1 MKLYHYLSFL
11 DRDSGAYD
19 RKWYSHTPNY
29 YFPKTERYP
38 DLKTTTVVFMISTLG
53 LIILITTLIIL
64 LYRMSARARHQ
75 RELQNHLQTISELLD
90 NNRHELPDDEP
101 PVYEAPPDYDEVI
114 KVGMD
119 DQINRKQ
126 SGRKSDRNKNKS
138 GSNKSKYVNFYHTF
152 NIFITKRIFI

>member
-1 MKLYHYLSFL
+1 
-11 DRDSGAYD
+11 
-19 RKWYSHTPNY
+19 
-29 YFPKTERYP
+29 
-38 DLKTTTVVFMISTLG
+38 MISTLG

-90 NNRHELPDDEP
+90 NNRNDDPEDEP

-119 DQINRKQ
+119 EQLNSKQ
-126 SGRKSDRNKNKS
+126 NERKSDRKKNKTGNS
-138 GSNKSKYVNFYHTF
+138 RSKYDWHHIVLF
-152 NIFITKRIFI
+152 IFCE

>member
-1 MKLYHYLSFL
+1 MKLYHLITEW
-11 DRDSGAYD
+11 DTDTYD

-38 DLKTTTVVFMISTLG
+38 DLKTATAVFMISTLG
-53 LIILITTLIIL
+53 LIILITTLIVL

-90 NNRHELPDDEP
+90 SNRNDDMPEDDP

-119 DQINRKQ
+119 DQLNRKQ
-126 SGRKSDRNKNKS
+126 NERKSDRKKNNS
-138 GSNKSKYVNFYHTF
+138 GHIRSK
-152 NIFITKRIFI
+152 

>member
-1 MKLYHYLSFL
+1 MHCDGFDHCGDGSDEPKSCIIEWETESF
-11 DRDSGAYD
+11 D

-38 DLKTTTVVFMISTLG
+38 DLKTATVVFMISSFG
-53 LIILITTLIIL
+53 LLLLITALIVL
-64 LYRMSARARHQ
+64 LYRMGSRARQQ

-90 NNRHELPDDEP
+90 NNRNDDTSPDEP

-119 DQINRKQ
+119 DQMLRRKKE
-126 SGRKSDRNKNKS
+126 RKSDQKKIQ
-138 GSNKSKYVNFYHTF
+138 SK
-152 NIFITKRIFI
+152 